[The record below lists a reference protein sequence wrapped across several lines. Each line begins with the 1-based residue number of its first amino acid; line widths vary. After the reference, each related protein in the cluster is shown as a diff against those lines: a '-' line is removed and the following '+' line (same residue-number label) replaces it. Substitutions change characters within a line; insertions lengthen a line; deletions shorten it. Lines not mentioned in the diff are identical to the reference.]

1 MPAIRNRS
9 EFVLLFEAINSNP
22 NGDPDAGNQPRLDPD
37 TSHGLVTDVCLKRKI
52 RNYVSL
58 FHDDDPRFG
67 IYLHDGAILNRLH
80 RAAYQAV
87 RPDEATVATA
97 TRLSPQDEDE
107 AAAVRRFMCDHFFD
121 IRAFGAVMSTGVN
134 CGQLLGP
141 VQLSFAQSL
150 EPIVPQ
156 ELTITRMAATE
167 EPEERKRK
175 RQRGKRGGADQS
187 TASDTDPSAEEAGVM
202 EEDERFENRTMGRK
216 YRVPYALFRAHGYI
230 SAKQAERAGPGDRP
244 RKAEGTGF
252 DKADLTVLWE
262 ALERMFDHD
271 HSATRGEMASRRLIV
286 FRHDSALGNA
296 SPASLFRRVV
306 VRRPV
311 RGAVYELDSPELDSL
326 PPARR
331 FEDYDV
337 LIDHTDLPAGV
348 EIIERL

>member
-1 MPAIRNRS
+1 MSVITNRH
-9 EFVLLFEAINSNP
+9 EFVLLFDCKNGNP

-67 IYLHDGAILNRLH
+67 IYLRDGAILNRTH
-80 RAAYQAV
+80 RTAYQAV
-87 RPDEATVATA
+87 RPGEAAVATA
-97 TRLSPQDEDE
+97 ARLSPRDEDE

-121 IRAFGAVMSTGVN
+121 VRAFGAVMSTGVN
-134 CGQLLGP
+134 CGQVLGP

-167 EPEERKRK
+167 EPEERGRK
-175 RQRGKRGGADQS
+175 KPRGKRAGSGQNPI
-187 TASDTDPSAEEAGVM
+187 SDTDPSTEEEMAAD
-202 EEDERFENRTMGRK
+202 DERLENRTMGRK
-216 YRVPYALFRAHGYI
+216 HRVPYALYRVHGYI
-230 SAKQAERAGPGDRP
+230 SAKQAERVGSGGRP

-252 DKADLTVLWE
+252 DEADLAVLWA

-296 SPASLFRRVV
+296 SPASLFQRVAVRRRVRGV
-306 VRRPV
+306 VH
-311 RGAVYELDSPELDSL
+311 ELDSPELDSL

-337 LIDHTDLPAGV
+337 HIDYTDLPVGV
-348 EIIERL
+348 AVIERL